1 MSLKD
6 CLVSERHMNNIF
18 DTISEL
24 LLINEKYVSEDKK
37 LLKTKVI
44 NDAINFEEDLLKLL
58 LSNAEIEREFFK
70 NINGTKVFNQQ
81 KFVWLINSKEF
92 LPDSYTR
99 YSNKIGL
106 THNDYFLSRNNDIV
120 LSFPFKDCYL
130 AGGQD
135 KDDQKSNEILFNEI
149 IASNQ
154 ITTMLSPKVFTN
166 AIRYSAVKNG
176 EIYEI
181 KEDQGALE
189 FTDSDNLL
197 IKGNNLLALASILKR
212 FENKVKC
219 IYIDPPYNTG
229 NDSFN
234 YNDSFNHSTWLT
246 FMKNRLELAKR
257 LLRDDG
263 VIFVQCDDNEQAY
276 LKVLMDEI
284 FGRENFVSNLVWLKG
299 NAQNDAKTI
308 QRNHEYILSYATNIE
323 SCPIL
328 KTQQSIKVKAF
339 KDEKTNKYYY
349 EGAGL
354 TTGGA
359 GGTLS
364 ERPNLGFTI
373 YYNPTL
379 DDFFAKDDY
388 DKNLAV
394 SCNDENLVYKTDENL
409 VSKGYLII
417 RPPKKGSQLGR
428 WTWELAKFNDNKDRI
443 LIKETSNGYRLS
455 KKEWLSDNLIN
466 IDENG
471 EYYANLEKESPPK
484 SFIDFVSSGMGT
496 KEQKKLFDNK
506 VFNNPKPESIITY
519 LLEISTLKE
528 DIILDFFAGSGTTCA
543 VAHKMGR
550 KYIGIEQMNYIENIT
565 VERMKKVLLNEQGG
579 ISRSLNWKGGGS
591 FIYCELKEDSITLLD
606 EVHNATIKNVNTIK
620 EKIYSD
626 ERLVPYLTK
635 KELEELDQIFESMS
649 LKEKKEALSVLIN
662 KNKLYVNLS
671 DIEDI
676 SYEINDKDKSFTYSF
691 YK

>member
-1 MSLKD
+1 
-6 CLVSERHMNNIF
+6 MNNIF